1 MTHINNITNELTGF
15 AAYLT
20 KYADEFN
27 QALITTEQV
36 TNLLQKTYERES
48 KACQVEVAKLDAEKE
63 NWNQW
68 FYNWGRVEL
77 ISTFAN
83 ALGIRL

>member
-1 MTHINNITNELTGF
+1 MTNINDITNELTGF

-36 TNLLQKTYERES
+36 TNLLQTTYERES
-48 KACQVEVAKLDAEKE
+48 KACQAEVAKLDAGGE

-68 FYNWGRVEL
+68 FYN
-77 ISTFAN
+77 
-83 ALGIRL
+83 